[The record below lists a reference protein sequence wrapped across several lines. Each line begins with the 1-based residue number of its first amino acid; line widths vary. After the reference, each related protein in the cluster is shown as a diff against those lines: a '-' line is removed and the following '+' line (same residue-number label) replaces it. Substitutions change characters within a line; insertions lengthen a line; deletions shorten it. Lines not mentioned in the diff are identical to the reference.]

1 MAIVITNGNY
11 FICYSADGGIRKT
24 KEFEEAVIYE
34 SVSNAIQDMK
44 KAPSKTE
51 KYYVFDTVSK
61 HICWKWLTDEE
72 KMAYERNKVQQIKK
86 KKKSAKRKSYSQSVR
101 KMIYN
106 NADGCC
112 QLCGRKIKFEDM
124 TLDHIQPLGMNGAD
138 CISNLQCTCREDNL
152 FKGSI
157 EPEAFLDRI
166 TTIFMYQME
175 KKYAD
180 KLSWK
185 IVHKLLQKMI

>member
-11 FICYSADGGIRKT
+11 YISHSNTGKLIKVT
-24 KEFEEAVIYE
+24 NIEEAQNFYE
-34 SVSNAIQDMK
+34 EERAIKFMMK
-44 KAPSKTE
+44 HPSKT
-51 KYYVFDTVSK
+51 KSYYYVDTENGEF
-61 HICWKWLTDEE
+61 IQFLR
-72 KMAYERNKVQQIKK
+72 ERMFSVKAKKKNKV
-86 KKKSAKRKSYSQSVR
+86 KRKSYSQSVR

-106 NADGCC
+106 NADGRC
-112 QLCGRKIKFEDM
+112 QLCGRKIKFEQM
-124 TLDHIQPLGMNGAD
+124 SIDHIQPLAMNGAD

-175 KKYAD
+175 KKYTN
-180 KLSWK
+180 KLTWK
-185 IVHKLLQKMI
+185 IVHRLLTKMI